1 MTSQDNQLKKPKK
14 QDKVNEKDVL
24 SEKEANEI
32 LRGDKSFYRENTDTS
47 GNNGFMRTIDDAFQR
62 FDAIPQEQFN
72 EEHIHDGLDSHKVE
86 ADSIDWT
93 SIIRSI
99 IKLNGTQIKA
109 LSVELVDDA
118 TINLPDATSG
128 VGVIT
133 ADGEEGAI
141 FIWTSAAVVTL
152 IANSGNVSASSVD
165 TDLCIYDGGTSVTI
179 ENKLG
184 ATKTIKYLIIY

>member
-1 MTSQDNQLKKPKK
+1 MTL
-14 QDKVNEKDVL
+14 QDKTLKVKQPNIKNEDIL
-24 SEKEANEI
+24 TEKEAKDVEGSFNNAEMLE
-32 LRGDKSFYRENTDTS
+32 LREMLTAFKLDKQKNV
-47 GNNGFMRTIDDAFQR
+47 
-62 FDAIPQEQFN
+62 N
-72 EEHIHDGLDSHKVE
+72 EEHNHDEINSQK
-86 ADSIDWT
+86 IDAFNINWE
-93 SIIRSI
+93 SVIRSI

-184 ATKTIKYLIIY
+184 ASKTIKYLIIY